1 MSLGLSRCNSEVVWF
16 ATALSIHK
24 SVHVNFTY
32 LMGLDV
38 NTNFLSTLGS
48 NGSNVLA
55 VALDDGT
62 VNDQSGS
69 AAVLELLAN
78 KLLDQVLLGGYREA
92 KRFQR
97 SSSLGG

>member
-1 MSLGLSRCNSEVVWF
+1 MS
-16 ATALSIHK
+16 I
-24 SVHVNFTY
+24 FTY

-38 NTNFLSTLGS
+38 NTNLLSTLGS

-55 VALDDGT
+55 VTLDDRT

-78 KLLDQVLLGGYREA
+78 KLLDQVLLGGNREA
-92 KRFQR
+92 NRFER